1 MQPFTHYTLKWGY
14 KKFKIESWFQSELF
28 RLMRK
33 DGFICFH
40 PESKYGFC
48 LLDGVIIAPSGK
60 IFLMELKVIDAYT
73 FNMSQFEDSQVAL
86 MNELT
91 KRGSPHCV
99 AIYSKKLNQYKVVQY
114 SELVEQQNEK
124 GWVLIF
130 NK

>member
-1 MQPFTHYTLKWGY
+1 
-14 KKFKIESWFQSELF
+14 
-28 RLMRK
+28 MRN

-48 LLDGVIIAPSGK
+48 LLDWVIIDPNGL

-73 FNMSQFEDSQVAL
+73 FNMSQFEPSQVAL

-91 KRGSPHCV
+91 KRNAPHCV
-99 AIYSKKLNQYKVVQY
+99 AIYSKKLNQYKIVY
-114 SELVEQQNEK
+114 YKDLVEQQNDK
-124 GWVLIF
+124 WWVLIF